1 MRQAHS
7 AAAAAWR
14 AYRGW
19 PDQEGLLPAAIARPI
34 ELGPVRQPAPCQSVG
49 HSTCTA
55 NRVHETH
62 VLLVAASISTVGEA
76 LESDNEM
83 SCGAA
88 REASVT
94 RSRPASCEPLDRG

>member
-7 AAAAAWR
+7 AAAAWR
-14 AYRGW
+14 AYRGR

-49 HSTCTA
+49 HSSTA